1 MSEIARARHSGFYLV
16 SVPFPSRKVL
26 LEILLSAWMDAALP
40 AVEVKTKYRGQKSKD
55 DNGVKDQDH

>member
-26 LEILLSAWMDAALP
+26 LEISLSAWMDAALP
-40 AVEVKTKYRGQKSKD
+40 AV
-55 DNGVKDQDH
+55 GVKDQDR